1 VHAPP
6 RVALSDRRGD
16 PAVGR
21 IVGADVLDHQRLYR
35 NLTGTGYE
43 LNRSPSDRQR
53 TETDMTETKIFARL
67 KADHDRH
74 RKLLDQ
80 INETQGDSPER
91 EKLFEAFRV
100 EVTAHAAS
108 EEMSLYATMLG
119 MPDLREEAQ
128 HSVSE
133 HKEIDDLLT
142 ELYEM
147 DFAST
152 GWLTR
157 FRTMKHRYL
166 HHIDEEEEEMF
177 PAAEKELSDARKKEL
192 IKIFEKEKP
201 KEKAKAAAEEPSS
214 EEAKE

>member
-1 VHAPP
+1 MA
-6 RVALSDRRGD
+6 
-16 PAVGR
+16 
-21 IVGADVLDHQRLYR
+21 
-35 NLTGTGYE
+35 
-43 LNRSPSDRQR
+43 
-53 TETDMTETKIFARL
+53 ETKIFARL

-74 RKLLDQ
+74 RKLLGQ
-80 INETQGDSPER
+80 IDDTHGDSPER
-91 EKLFEAFRV
+91 EKLFEAFRI

-119 MPDLREEAQ
+119 KPDLRDEAQ
-128 HSVSE
+128 HSVAE

-177 PAAEKELSDARKKEL
+177 PEAEEGLSEAKKKEL
-192 IKIFEKEKP
+192 AAIFDKQKP
-201 KEKAKAAAEEPSS
+201 KEKAKAAADEPSS

>member
-1 VHAPP
+1 MA
-6 RVALSDRRGD
+6 
-16 PAVGR
+16 
-21 IVGADVLDHQRLYR
+21 
-35 NLTGTGYE
+35 
-43 LNRSPSDRQR
+43 
-53 TETDMTETKIFARL
+53 ETKIFARL

-74 RKLLDQ
+74 RELLDR
-80 INETQGDSPER
+80 IDETQGGSDDR
-91 EKLFEAFRV
+91 RYLFETFRV

-119 MPDLREEAQ
+119 KPDLREDAQ

-133 HKEIDDLLT
+133 HKEIDELLT

-157 FRTMKHRYL
+157 FRTMKQRYL

-177 PAAEKELSDARKKEL
+177 PEAEDGLSEAKKKEL
-192 IKIFEKEKP
+192 VAIFEKQKP
-201 KEKAKAAAEEPSS
+201 KEKAKAAADEPSS
-214 EEAKE
+214 DDEKE